1 MDVMARICVIS
12 HSHYPWDSRV
22 SREMHALVQAG
33 HQVDLICLQHGGQ
46 PPIERAGPVSIYR
59 LPIARLRGGF
69 LRYFFELATFQIAAT
84 LLLVWLHLRHRYSL
98 VETTSVPDWLVF
110 AALPAKLFGARVLL
124 DLHECMPEYGMTK
137 WGVSPRHPLVRFLRV
152 MERASIRFADF
163 VTTCTE
169 QMRERF
175 VERGAPPEKIAVVL
189 NSFDEER
196 FDPDRYRRTRTD
208 DDRFVLVHHGTI
220 EPNYGLDVVVRAVAL
235 LRDKIPGLR
244 FEIYGGGTHRAAVE
258 ALTKELGLD
267 DRVHFTGWLLPEELL
282 GRLADAD
289 VGVVAVRR
297 DAFRDVTLCIKM
309 FDLISMRRPVVISRT
324 RAVEAYFGNE
334 CFQLFESG
342 NEEDLARAIY
352 ELYADPDL
360 RSRLVRHA
368 TAVNEPYRW
377 VHQAGRYVDI
387 AERLIAGV
395 PTASK
400 RAAAM
405 AASSAATNP
414 SSEARSP
421 TWPVSTG
428 GR

>member
-1 MDVMARICVIS
+1 MARICIIS

-46 PPIERAGPVSIYR
+46 PSIERAGPVSIYR

-84 LLLVWLHLRHRYSL
+84 LLLGWLHLRHRYSV

-110 AALPAKLFGARVLL
+110 AALPAKLLGARVLL
-124 DLHECMPEYGMTK
+124 DLHECMPEYGATK
-137 WGVSPRHPLVRFLRV
+137 YQMSLRHPLVRFLSV
-152 MERASIRFADF
+152 MERASISFADF

-175 VERGAPPEKIAVVL
+175 IERGAPPEKIAVVL

-196 FDPDRYRRTRTD
+196 FDPDLYPRTRTD

-220 EPNYGLDVVVRAVAL
+220 EPNYGLDVVVRAVARL
-235 LRDKIPGLR
+235 KDKIPGLR
-244 FEIYGGGTHRAAVE
+244 FEIYGGGTHRSAVE
-258 ALTKELGLD
+258 ALTKELGLE
-267 DRVHFTGWLLPEELL
+267 DRVHFSGWLLPEELL
-282 GRLADAD
+282 RRLADAD

-334 CFQLFESG
+334 CLQLFESG
-342 NEEDLARAIY
+342 NDEDLARAIY
-352 ELYADPDL
+352 ALYADPDL
-360 RSRLVRHA
+360 RGRLVRHA
-368 TAVNEPYRW
+368 TTVNEPYRW
-377 VHQAGRYVDI
+377 VHQARRYVEI
-387 AERLIAGV
+387 AERLIAGAS
-395 PTASK
+395 TASK
-400 RAAAM
+400 RAATA
-405 AASSAATNP
+405 AASSAATSP
-414 SSEARSP
+414 PVEARSP
-421 TWPVSTG
+421 TPVSSG
-428 GR
+428 HR

>member
-1 MDVMARICVIS
+1 MARICIIS

-22 SREMHALVQAG
+22 SRETHALLQAG
-33 HQVDLICLQHGGQ
+33 HQVDIICLQHDDQ
-46 PPIERAGPVSIYR
+46 PFFEHAGSVSIYR
-59 LPIARLRGGF
+59 FPISRLRGGF
-69 LRYFFELATFQIAAT
+69 LRYFFELMTFQIAAT
-84 LLLVWLHLRHRYSL
+84 VLLAWLQVRRRYSM

-137 WGVSPRHPLVRFLRV
+137 WGVSPRHPLIRFLSV

-196 FDPDRYRRTRTD
+196 FDPDRYPRTRGD

-220 EPNYGLDVVVRAVAL
+220 EPNYGLDIVVRAVAL
-235 LRDKIPGLR
+235 LKDKTPGLR
-244 FEIYGGGTHRAAVE
+244 FEVYGGGTHLPAIE
-258 ALTKELGLD
+258 ALARELGLE
-267 DRVHFTGWLLPEELL
+267 DRVHFYGWLLPEELL
-282 GRLADAD
+282 RRLADAD
-289 VGVVAVRR
+289 AGVVAVRR
-297 DAFRDVTLCIKM
+297 DAFRDITLCIKM
-309 FDLISMRRPVVISRT
+309 FDLISMRKPVVISRT
-324 RAVEAYFGNE
+324 RAVEAYFGTD
-334 CFQLFESG
+334 CFRLFESG

-360 RSRLVRHA
+360 RRRLVQHA

-377 VHQAGRYVDI
+377 VHQARRYVEI
-387 AERLIAGV
+387 AERLIAGA

-400 RAAAM
+400 RAAAV
-405 AASSAATNP
+405 AASSAAITP
-414 SSEARSP
+414 SLEARSP
-421 TWPVSTG
+421 TWPVRS
-428 GR
+428 GRR